1 MLRTPNAR
9 PGKRGGPESLRRV
22 FPETEA
28 TMLQHRPRA
37 SLRPWLRSLTVALC
51 ASFVLPAVAL
61 AIGDEDVRELPVE
74 RNSHGAKGSASGFS
88 TANSNCAG
96 AACDTVWVG
105 HSNSGPGGA
114 FLGVGVG
121 GNWDFDTGTASTDS
135 TQGWTRGLHR
145 FHFSATRPVASRPEW
160 FLDYGNIVNEGNTNL
175 WAARDLAGRKY
186 VKTGVAGV
194 WHSDNMSGVKLNVA
208 NGAEPSATPIV
219 GTRSAWC
226 GLREAGNLAAQ
237 DALTGNYIN
246 GDLYYD
252 IGPVYTANDAL
263 PEFPG
268 FCNQWDQ
275 MLYKDFTSAGSGS
288 VAFRVRTNISTFLDT
303 ATNGSGWYNPD
314 PTSFTNYVHQP
325 ADSFMVYVGAPT
337 EVAYDTN
344 RRWFS
349 EVLDLSKPHR
359 ELFAVSGVFPFVQ
372 PDTAL
377 SFAYSGL
384 TPVGGKVRVVFR
396 VKTNRA
402 RADASTA
409 TATGYNTKDGA
420 AVLDAVQVNGGT
432 TYGFETAASVTARS
446 LAGDVSADGGPW
458 VTTGKPP
465 SMYMHVANISSLLY
479 EDLCGAVGAPTRQC
493 NLAGNVWVAGDAD
506 NGNLVPIE
514 TWQIIQS
521 PTINLAVRNAAPG
534 TKNAQGIDKET
545 ASRASA
551 VMEFDLYSGFM
562 STDESVFYFLGARA
576 YQPGVYGQPVSG
588 SPTWSNG
595 LYPPS
600 ISNNSVPL
608 CYTDGGSLS
617 SLGFT
622 TGSVDSL
629 KAILSVQTA
638 GYRFGGTNLG
648 NTRGTYL
655 DNVRVGFV
663 REAAPLITMSIWER
677 FQDQFPWNEGVT
689 PGDNASFDTTT
700 ALMNTGLNIVAP
712 EAAPGVVAGDSI
724 IVSSPWVGNGTSTGT
739 RLDLVFRI
747 DPGPGNYTI
756 KGNRSSAL
764 VNKDP
769 AHPFFAAYLA
779 NNGAFGTPGGHGG
792 TWNRNVWNSARM
804 DSADVNLYPVI
815 SRSIGGAI
823 EPSWQG
829 TLHEADPK
837 YASLGIDHNL
847 CFLLDPNG
855 ATNQTNIDCSGIV
868 PAPYVGVSG
877 TTKEGTK
884 ILPDGWF
891 SPGTHIEW
899 FVRQSTLENPTLFS
913 MMNDTTT
920 VWAQDPGGQPNF
932 DAERFLSVDVLPD
945 MWKSTRYGGL
955 GLACML
961 MVDGADRRGADVVF
975 RGAADTLGYGKNN
988 GASQGWKGTGPAA
1001 TSSAQADNPAG
1012 FIAANLGQY
1021 GLNYD
1026 HFDVNGAEGGEAGHP
1041 GSRFATNAGAIAAK
1055 GDKSGPSAAQ
1065 LASFYNSV
1073 LYLAGDLDENAGTL
1087 QDGVSDGQGA
1097 DDITLLQGFLAA
1109 ATGANRK
1116 SIWLSGEGIMQD
1128 GAFRGDPT
1136 LYTFLT
1142 DTFGSD
1148 LTSENYKAFSL
1159 SPRQTVGLL
1168 PTASWAH
1175 PGRVYGLN
1183 HSCLILNDVLAV
1195 VPTVDGATEGSQYE
1209 HLGPGPWT
1217 SSVYRTNGAGRE
1229 YRTLIDGFDLAN
1241 VKGNYATLAAIATQ
1255 PETDNGRIAWFD
1267 DVWSGLFQLCAR
1279 RGPVIGVGDVPGS
1292 SGGRFANANLGSF
1305 PNPAFSNQHITLR
1318 FTLAQA
1324 RPVTVRIYSVAG
1336 REVAKFEHKGVE
1348 GPNNVVWDGAL
1359 ANGARAVPG
1368 VYFYRIDAPGF
1379 DQSNSA
1385 QKMILLSS
1393 N

>member
-1 MLRTPNAR
+1 
-9 PGKRGGPESLRRV
+9 
-22 FPETEA
+22 
-28 TMLQHRPRA
+28 
-37 SLRPWLRSLTVALC
+37 LRSLTVALA
-51 ASFVLPAVAL
+51 ASFVLPAAAFAVS
-61 AIGDEDVRELPVE
+61 DDTRELPIEKLTTGV
-74 RNSHGAKGSASGFS
+74 RGASSVFS
-88 TANSNCAG
+88 TSNSNCPG
-96 AACDTVWVG
+96 ASCDTVWVG

-121 GNWDFDTGTASTDS
+121 GNWDFDTGVAGTDS
-135 TQGWTRGLHR
+135 TQGWRRGLHR
-145 FHFSATRPVASRPEW
+145 FHFSATRAVNTRPEW
-160 FLDYGNIVNEGNTNL
+160 YLDYGNVVNEGNTNL

-186 VKTGVAGV
+186 VKTGIAGV
-194 WHSDNMSGVKLNVA
+194 WHSDTMNGIKLNLS

-226 GLREAGNLAAQ
+226 GLRESGNHAAQ

-246 GDLYYD
+246 GDLFYD

-275 MLYKDFTSAGSGS
+275 MMYKDFTSAGSGN
-288 VAFRVRTNISTFLDT
+288 VAFRVRVDVSTFLDT
-303 ATNGSGWYNPD
+303 AANGSGWYNPD
-314 PTSFTNYVHQP
+314 PTTFANYVHQP
-325 ADSFMVYVGAPT
+325 ADSFMVYVGSPNDN
-337 EVAYDTN
+337 AYDTN

-349 EVLDLSKPHR
+349 EVLDMSKPLQ
-359 ELFAVSGVFPFVQ
+359 EVFSVSGVYPFVSS
-372 PDTAL
+372 DTAL
-377 SFAYSGL
+377 TRSFSGL

-402 RADASTA
+402 RADGSTA
-409 TATGYNTKDGA
+409 TATGYQTKAGA
-420 AVLDAVQVNGGT
+420 ATIDAVQVNGGT
-432 TYGFETAASVTARS
+432 TYGFETAGSVTARS
-446 LAGDVSADGGPW
+446 LIPDLGADGGAW
-458 VTTGKPP
+458 ATTGKPP
-465 SMYMHVANISSLLY
+465 SMFFHIGNVANLIY

-506 NGNLVPIE
+506 NANNIPIE

-521 PTINLAVRNAAPG
+521 PTIDLAVRNAAPG

-545 ASRASA
+545 AQRGSILLT
-551 VMEFDLYSGFM
+551 FDLYSGFM
-562 STDESVFYFLGARA
+562 SLDESVFWFRGARA
-576 YQPGVYGQPVSG
+576 YQPGVYTQPVSG
-588 SPTWSNG
+588 TPTWSSA

-600 ISNNSVPL
+600 ITNQPVPL
-608 CYTDGGSLS
+608 CQPDGRSIS
-617 SLGFT
+617 SLGFPP
-622 TGSVDSL
+622 GAVDSL
-629 KAILSVQTA
+629 RAIVSIQTA

-648 NTRGTYL
+648 NTRGTYI
-655 DNVRVGFV
+655 DNIQVGFI

-677 FQDQFPWNEGVT
+677 FQDQFPFNETIT

-700 ALMNTGLNIVAP
+700 ALMKNGLNIVAP
-712 EAAPGVVAGDSI
+712 AEAPGVVAGDSI
-724 IVSSPWVGNGTSTGT
+724 VVTSPWNGDGITTGT

-747 DPGPGNYTI
+747 DPGPGNYTV

-779 NNGAFGTPGGHGG
+779 NNGQFGTPGGHPGG
-792 TWNRNVWNSARM
+792 VWNKNVWNSARM
-804 DSADVNLYPVI
+804 DSADANLYPVT

-823 EPSWQG
+823 EPTWQG
-829 TLHEADPK
+829 TLHESDPK
-837 YASLGIDHNL
+837 YNTLGIDHNL
-847 CFLLDPNG
+847 CFLVDPNG
-855 ATNQTNIDCSGIV
+855 AVNQTNIDCSGV
-868 PAPYVGVSG
+868 PPVPYGAVSG
-877 TTKEGTK
+877 TTKENTK

-891 SPGTHIEW
+891 TPGTHIEW
-899 FVRQSTLENPTLFS
+899 FVRQSTIENPSTFS
-913 MMNDTTT
+913 MMNDTTF

-932 DAERFLSVDVLPD
+932 DAERYLSVDVLPD

-961 MVDGADRRGADVVF
+961 MVDGADRRGSDRVY

-1001 TSSAQADNPAG
+1001 TSSDQADNPAG
-1012 FIAANLGQY
+1012 FVSANLGQY

-1026 HFDVNGAEGGEAGHP
+1026 HFDINGAEGGEAGHP
-1041 GSRFATNAGAIAAK
+1041 GVRFATNVGAIANK

-1065 LASFYNSV
+1065 LASLYNSV
-1073 LYLAGDLDENAGTL
+1073 LYLAADLDDGSSTL
-1087 QDGVSDGQGA
+1087 HDGVTEGQGA
-1097 DDITLLQGFLAA
+1097 DDITLFQGFLNS
-1109 ATGANRK
+1109 ATAGNRK
-1116 SIWLSGEGIMQD
+1116 SMWLSGEGIMQD
-1128 GAFRGDPT
+1128 GAFRADAT

-1142 DTFGSD
+1142 DNFGSD

-1159 SPRQTVGLL
+1159 SPRATVGFL
-1168 PTASWAH
+1168 PVAPWAH

-1195 VPTVDGATEGSQYE
+1195 VPTVDGAAEAAQYE

-1217 SSVYRTNGAGRE
+1217 SSVYRPNGAGRE
-1229 YRTLIDGFDLAN
+1229 FRTLIDGFDLAN
-1241 VKGNYATLAAIATQ
+1241 LKGNYASLAAVQTNS
-1255 PETDNGRIAWFD
+1255 ETDIGRIAWFD
-1267 DVWSGLFQLCAR
+1267 DVWSGHFQLCAR

-1292 SGGRFANANLGSF
+1292 NGRQFTNANLGSF
-1305 PNPAFSNQHITLR
+1305 PNPAFSGRNITLR

-1359 ANGARAVPG
+1359 SNGARAVPG

-1379 DQSNSA
+1379 DSSNSS